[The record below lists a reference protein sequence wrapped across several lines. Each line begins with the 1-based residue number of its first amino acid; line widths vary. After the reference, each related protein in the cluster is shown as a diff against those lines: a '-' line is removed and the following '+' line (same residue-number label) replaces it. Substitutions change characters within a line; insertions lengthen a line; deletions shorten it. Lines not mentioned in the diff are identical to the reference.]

1 MKKSIKNISRN
12 LLKTELAIVYVNT
25 NNKKFLLINDAIESE
40 IVLQKQKR
48 VIKKRNEIIMKIT
61 DILSEVLSKND
72 WGVFFK
78 GEPLQDCPVQEGAKM
93 YKVNEVNMDRLY
105 DAINNELNAMEKTW
119 EQNIEEKPTDN
130 ESFNG

>member
-1 MKKSIKNISRN
+1 
-12 LLKTELAIVYVNT
+12 
-25 NNKKFLLINDAIESE
+25 
-40 IVLQKQKR
+40 
-48 VIKKRNEIIMKIT
+48 MKIT